1 MPEEITGRLEQWSGI
16 GSAGSVL
23 YGQIYN
29 DSKGRFDDGTF
40 VRTSFLSENY
50 ELGEGL
56 VVKTKNSAYL
66 LGRQAD

>member
-16 GSAGSVL
+16 GAEGSVL

-29 DSKGRFDDGTF
+29 DSKGRFHDGTHI
-40 VRTSFLSENY
+40 RTSSLSENY
-50 ELGEGL
+50 ELWEGL
-56 VVKTKNSAYL
+56 VVKTKNSSYL